1 MFTRK
6 QFLDSLSIAQQSG
19 ATMDRTL
26 VTYEIAQDVAIL
38 TLNRPEKR
46 NALSDRVIDDLE
58 SCIAQ
63 AQGEARA
70 IVICGNGDHFSA
82 GLDLAEHAARTPIEG
97 VHHSRHW
104 HGVFDKLEQ
113 SAVPAFAALHGAVV
127 GGGLELAAACHVR
140 VADETTFFALPEG
153 TRGIFVGGGGSV
165 RAGRL
170 MGVARMTDMMLTG
183 RSVDARQGEAWNLCQ
198 YVVPAGEARAKAL
211 ELASKAAQNAPMSNY
226 AIINALPR
234 INDMGRSDGFF
245 VESFVSAMTATSPE
259 AEARLRAFL
268 EKRAAKVARPE

>member
-1 MFTRK
+1 
-6 QFLDSLSIAQQSG
+6 
-19 ATMDRTL
+19 MDQAL
-26 VTYEIAQDVAIL
+26 VTYETEQDVAVL
-38 TLNRPEKR
+38 TMNRPEKR
-46 NALSDRVIDDLE
+46 NALSDRVIDALDAGILR
-58 SCIAQ
+58 AQ
-63 AQGEARA
+63 QDARA

-82 GLDLAEHAARTPIEG
+82 GLDLAEHAVRSPIEG
-97 VHHSRHW
+97 VHHSRRW
-104 HGVFDKLEQ
+104 HGVFDRLEQ
-113 SAVPAFAALHGAVV
+113 GAIPAFAALHGAVV

-198 YVVPAGEARAKAL
+198 YVVPAGEARAKAVA
-211 ELASKAAQNAPMSNY
+211 LAAKAAQNAPMSNY

-245 VESFVSAMTATSPE
+245 VESFVSAMTASSPE

-268 EKRAAKVARPE
+268 DKRAAKVARPE